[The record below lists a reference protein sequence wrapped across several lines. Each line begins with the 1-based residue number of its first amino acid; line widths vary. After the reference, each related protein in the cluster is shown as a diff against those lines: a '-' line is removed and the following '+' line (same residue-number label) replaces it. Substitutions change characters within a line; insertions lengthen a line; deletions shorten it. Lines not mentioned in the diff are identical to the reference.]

1 MCWFC
6 TSTPGLVLIQICDRQ
21 PQCKL
26 YFWSRAVPA
35 NGNSCPGLSQ
45 PGVAYFSAS
54 KILCLYWFVLS
65 CVRLLCIINADYIVS
80 VQNGLKNMLADWLTC
95 AKWHFVC
102 VCVLAWMCVCWRECV
117 CVGVCVCVCVCV
129 CVVVG
134 VCVCVCVCV
143 CVLACVCVCVLCCGW
158 CVCVCVL
165 SGLFPAQWVEQR
177 GVDVT
182 LYYDN
187 LFNLFLSLAQQFRF
201 MFRNM
206 FVFSQKSFTFVFPE
220 WRRVLLLCLC
230 VSACLSVSLAP
241 LLLLVIISLVTSI
254 VTSTLPLHFLSLS
267 LHNCLLFG
275 LVVSSCSF
283 VYLFSADRVSKS

>member
-1 MCWFC
+1 MKVSHGTYARLVSNVCLFWLGYCFVYKYFFK
-6 TSTPGLVLIQICDRQ
+6 TDFFLEKGLIRKVSKTPAC
-21 PQCKL
+21 
-26 YFWSRAVPA
+26 
-35 NGNSCPGLSQ
+35 SCHNEDL
-45 PGVAYFSAS
+45 
-54 KILCLYWFVLS
+54 LCL
-65 CVRLLCIINADYIVS
+65 RA
-80 VQNGLKNMLADWLTC
+80 LAC
-95 AKWHFVC
+95 
-102 VCVLAWMCVCWRECV
+102 
-117 CVGVCVCVCVCV
+117 G
-129 CVVVG
+129 
-134 VCVCVCVCV
+134 CVCVCVCV
-143 CVLACVCVCVLCCGW
+143 CVL
-158 CVCVCVL
+158 
-165 SGLFPAQWVEQR
+165 SGLLPAQWVEQR

-241 LLLLVIISLVTSI
+241 LLLLVIIILVTSI
-254 VTSTLPLHFLSLS
+254 VTSTLPLNFFSLS